1 MWVRRI
7 GTLFAVITITQ
18 FARDPNHTA
27 AFETRSRKRSA
38 RDCMEVKEKGG
49 LMKANNK
56 VIQSIIM
63 GTVVA
68 ILFLGANEALAETI
82 FVDQAPCSDIGIGNP
97 FCTIQ
102 AAVDAAVSGDTI
114 EIAAGTYTENVII
127 DKSVTLLGAGPGVN
141 GTFVDG
147 GGAGTVIFVMPP
159 AAAVTISNMTITGGD
174 SDMGGGGI
182 GNAGATLTLINIT
195 VSGNTS
201 TGGGGGIANSFG
213 TVTVINSTISGNT
226 DAAAGGGIL
235 NVTGAGLSFTLINST
250 VSGNTATA
258 ESLGG
263 GGIHNFFGLLRLFN
277 STVADNTD
285 DFLGVG
291 GILNG
296 VGMVELTNS
305 IIATNPGFDC
315 GGGILS
321 FGYNL
326 DSDGTC
332 FDGSVTGDI
341 TAPPLLGPLAEND
354 GTTFTHAL
362 LAGSPAI
369 DMGNP
374 DGCDDPFGTLL
385 TTDQRGKPRPEMAG
399 GLCDIGAFEVQAAA
413 VPLDDFL
420 SYDIKKP
427 KGEPKFVKFQVR
439 LVDQFQDEVF
449 SIEKRVALLNP
460 ADENVADINHSETHL
475 VSYKIKEFRPEGEP
489 KPPKAPI
496 SGIQI
501 KDQFFDELIVN
512 IDDENK
518 ADRVLVPASKS
529 LDVLPLPPL
538 DPPVDHFLCYKV
550 RLPKETEFPK
560 NIVVSIADQFSPD
573 PRQFQLKKPRR
584 LCNPVK
590 FKDVHVDGSAEITA
604 SQNPDNHLIC
614 YDVKLLKEEPKHE
627 RTVVF
632 LNDQFGEVEEWET
645 KKERELCVPS
655 TISSS

>member
-1 MWVRRI
+1 M
-7 GTLFAVITITQ
+7 
-18 FARDPNHTA
+18 
-27 AFETRSRKRSA
+27 
-38 RDCMEVKEKGG
+38 
-49 LMKANNK
+49 
-56 VIQSIIM
+56 
-63 GTVVA
+63 
-68 ILFLGANEALAETI
+68 
-82 FVDQAPCSDIGIGNP
+82 
-97 FCTIQ
+97 
-102 AAVDAAVSGDTI
+102 
-114 EIAAGTYTENVII
+114 
-127 DKSVTLLGAGPGVN
+127 
-141 GTFVDG
+141 
-147 GGAGTVIFVMPP
+147 
-159 AAAVTISNMTITGGD
+159 
-174 SDMGGGGI
+174 
-182 GNAGATLTLINIT
+182 
-195 VSGNTS
+195 
-201 TGGGGGIANSFG
+201 
-213 TVTVINSTISGNT
+213 
-226 DAAAGGGIL
+226 
-235 NVTGAGLSFTLINST
+235 
-250 VSGNTATA
+250 
-258 ESLGG
+258 
-263 GGIHNFFGLLRLFN
+263 
-277 STVADNTD
+277 
-285 DFLGVG
+285 
-291 GILNG
+291 
-296 VGMVELTNS
+296 
-305 IIATNPGFDC
+305 
-315 GGGILS
+315 
-321 FGYNL
+321 

-332 FDGSVTGDI
+332 IGVTPPAVLADGDFTDD
-341 TAPPLLGPLAEND
+341 PLLDPLADN
-354 GTTFTHAL
+354 GGPTFTHAL
-362 LAGSPAI
+362 LPDSPAI
-369 DMGNP
+369 DAGDNAACP
-374 DGCDDPFGTLL
+374 D
-385 TTDQRGKPRPEMAG
+385 TDQRGLSRPIDGNEDGDAI
-399 GLCDIGAFEVQAAA
+399 CDIGAYEFPLEREVM
-413 VPLDDFL
+413 PLDDFL

-460 ADENVADINHSETHL
+460 ADENVADINHSDTHL

-512 IDDENK
+512 IDDKNK
-518 ADRVLVPASKS
+518 ADRVLVPESKS

-632 LNDQFGEVEEWET
+632 LYDQFGEVEEWET